1 MNSRLML
8 SCAFLLATAGYSA
21 AADLAP
27 TAQPV
32 FSWSGPYVGAFGGAG
47 WATFSPDGFDDI
59 NADGGLAGG
68 FVGINYQ
75 MDNVV
80 VGVEADIGRN
90 WNEEEFGIPATVK
103 TTVEGSVRERAGFAF
118 DRALVY
124 GTAGWTATKAEAD
137 VAGDTVSDTL
147 SGYTVG
153 AGLDYAVTDQVFAR
167 GEYRYND
174 FGTGNF
180 GGGAADFD
188 LDQNILT
195 IGLGLKF

>member
-1 MNSRLML
+1 
-8 SCAFLLATAGYSA
+8 
-21 AADLAP
+21 
-27 TAQPV
+27 
-32 FSWSGPYVGAFGGAG
+32 
-47 WATFSPDGFDDI
+47 
-59 NADGGLAGG
+59 
-68 FVGINYQ
+68 

-103 TTVEGSVRERAGFAF
+103 TTVEGSVRARVGFAF